1 MPHTATHPSSTAIDQ
16 AATVYRLPRATY
28 RVQLRS
34 DFGFASLQRLVPY
47 LKDLGISDLYLSPLF
62 HAREDSQHG
71 YDVVDH
77 GRIESAFGDLDSL
90 RQLADAAKHA
100 GMGIVLDIV
109 PNHMGI
115 NDPDNAHWN
124 DVLENGPAARS
135 AIFFDIDWNPPGTD
149 FPNRV
154 LLPFLGKPFG
164 ETLEAGEL
172 QVKREDGGFT
182 LHYFNRRFP
191 LTPASWAVILE
202 NAAAALPQSVD
213 PLVREE
219 LLSVVTQ
226 LQRLNQQTS
235 TIEERYREQSVAR
248 RRLTQL
254 QSNEPAVV
262 TAIDDAVKEINGTV
276 GEPRSFDALEA
287 LLNQQYYRLAF
298 WQVAVDEINYRRFFD
313 INDLAAI
320 RVEEPA
326 VFDAVHSL
334 TFDLM
339 KRGIVTGLRVDHP
352 DGLLDPT
359 EYFKDLQTAFKK
371 SQGES
376 ENRDLWVVAEK
387 ILSGDESLPEDWQ
400 ISGTTGYELLNQ
412 LSAVLVDPNGVS
424 KLQSFYHKM
433 TQAPEHPR
441 DVAYQGKMTIL
452 HDAMASEVFVLA
464 SHLFRLAR
472 ADRRSCDFTHPVLTR
487 ALQEWIACFS
497 VYRTYTRPVG
507 WDVGSE
513 DNGRIRDAIRWAKIR
528 NPTMSRA
535 ALDFLARVLL
545 LEFPVDLSEDLKQRW
560 RALAVRLQQVTGP
573 VTAKGIEDTAFYRYY
588 PLVSLNEVGAE
599 LGSTGSTTDEFHR
612 HMQRRVTDWP
622 RSLST
627 TATHDAKRGEDVRAR
642 LHVLSEIPE
651 RYQQDFQRWDAEV
664 QSLVERH
671 DEKEVPDVNSRY
683 LIHQT
688 LLGTW
693 PIDPAGDATNTTTW
707 DHYTQRMLAYF
718 QKAFREAKQHTSWR
732 LPSESF
738 ESAID
743 TFVTAVLSDREHDR
757 FHQLDTLA
765 RQIAGPGYVNSLSQL
780 ILKATLPGVPDFY
793 QGNEFWDFHLV
804 DPDNRQP
811 VDFETRTAVLKKIQ
825 SQYRDARL
833 ELVRSLRRGF
843 TDELKLFTTLR
854 TLHTRQQHWSAFASG
869 DYSPLSTSGK
879 FAENVVAFSRRH
891 MDRLVVVVVPRLPQQ
906 FLKSESAVVSLHPWL
921 ASAWGDTTVML
932 PSDACVPLRDSF
944 TDQTFD
950 VNATENGVGHLR
962 LSEVF
967 NEFPFCVLTSMGR

>member
-1 MPHTATHPSSTAIDQ
+1 MPQTATHPANTAIDQ
-16 AATVYRLPRATY
+16 AAMVNRLPRSTY

-34 DFGFASLQRLVPY
+34 DFGFESLQQLVPY

-77 GRIESAFGDLDSL
+77 GRIESAFGDQDSL
-90 RQLADAAKHA
+90 RRLADATRNE

-164 ETLEAGEL
+164 ETLEAAEL
-172 QVKREDGGFT
+172 QVGREAGGFT
-182 LHYFNRRFP
+182 LHYFDRRFP

-202 NAAAALPQSVD
+202 HAAAALPQSVN
-213 PLVREE
+213 PQVHEE
-219 LLSVVTQ
+219 LYSIVTQ

-254 QSNEPAVV
+254 QNDDPAVV
-262 TAIDDAVKEINGTV
+262 AAIEDAIKEINGTV

-320 RVEEPA
+320 RVEEPV

-352 DGLLDPT
+352 DGLLDPA

-371 SQGES
+371 SQPDS

-387 ILSGDESLPEDWQ
+387 ILSGEESLPEDWE
-400 ISGTTGYELLNQ
+400 ISGTTGYEFLNQ
-412 LSAVLVDPNGVS
+412 LSGVLVDPNGVS
-424 KLQSFYHKM
+424 KLRSFYHKL

-545 LEFPVDLSEDLKQRW
+545 LEFPVDLSEELKSRW

-612 HMQRRVTDWP
+612 HMQRRVSDWP
-622 RSLST
+622 SSLST

-651 RYQQDFQRWDAEV
+651 RYQQDFQRWDTEV
-664 QSLVERH
+664 NSLVKCH
-671 DEKEVPDVNSRY
+671 DEKQVPDVNSRY

-693 PIDPAGDATNTTTW
+693 PIDPAGDAIEPATW

-718 QKAFREAKQHTSWR
+718 KKAFREAKQQTSWR

-743 TFVTAVLSDREHDR
+743 TFVSEILTDREHDR
-757 FHQLDTLA
+757 FRQIDTLT

-804 DPDNRQP
+804 DPDNRQA
-811 VDFETRTAVLKKIQ
+811 VDFESRTAVLREIQ
-825 SQYRDARL
+825 SQYSMGPL
-833 ELVRSLRRGF
+833 ELVRSLRSSF
-843 TDELKLFTTLR
+843 SNELKLFTTLR
-854 TLHTRQQHWSAFASG
+854 VLDTRQQHWAAFASG
-869 DYSPLSTSGK
+869 DYCPLPTSGK
-879 FAENVVAFSRRH
+879 YAENVIAFSRRYQ
-891 MDRLVVVVVPRLPQQ
+891 DRLVVVVVPRLPQQ
-906 FLKSESAVVSLHPWL
+906 FLQSESPVASLDPWL
-921 ASAWGDTTVML
+921 SSAWADTTAML
-932 PSDACVPLRDSF
+932 PSDSCEPLRDSF
-944 TDQTFD
+944 TDQIFNVT
-950 VNATENGVGHLR
+950 VNENGGGHLR

-967 NEFPFCVLTSMGR
+967 GEFPFGILTN

>member
-1 MPHTATHPSSTAIDQ
+1 MSPTATQASSSAIDQ
-16 AATVYRLPRATY
+16 SSTVNRLPRATY
-28 RVQLRS
+28 RFQLRS
-34 DFGFASLQRLVPY
+34 DFGFERLERLIPY
-47 LKDLGISDLYLSPLF
+47 LNELGISDLYLSPFF

-77 GRIESAFGDLDSL
+77 SRIEPAFGDLHALD
-90 RQLADAAKHA
+90 RLAKVARDA

-149 FPNRV
+149 SPDRV

-172 QVKREDGGFT
+172 QVQRDTDGFSLT
-182 LHYFNRRFP
+182 YFDRRFP
-191 LTPASWAVILE
+191 LNPASWALILE
-202 NAAAALPQSVD
+202 DAGKELPSSMD
-213 PLVREE
+213 SSAKDE
-219 LLSVVTQ
+219 LYSIATQ
-226 LQRLNQQTS
+226 LRRLSAQTIS
-235 TIEERYREQSVAR
+235 IEERYREQSVAR

-254 QSNEPAVV
+254 QSMEPIIVDV
-262 TAIDDAVKEINGTV
+262 TDAAIDRINGMV
-276 GEPRSFDALEA
+276 GDPHSFDALEV
-287 LLNQQYYRLAF
+287 LLSQQYYRLAF

-334 TFDLM
+334 TFDLL

-352 DGLLDPT
+352 DGLLDPA
-359 EYFKDLQTAFKK
+359 EYFKDLQSAFKK
-371 SQGES
+371 SQTDSSSRE
-376 ENRDLWVVAEK
+376 LWVVAEK
-387 ILSGDESLPEDWQ
+387 ILSGEETLPEDWE
-400 ISGTTGYELLNQ
+400 ISGTTGYEFLNQ
-412 LSAVLVDPNGVS
+412 LSGVLVDPVGVP
-424 KLQSFYHKM
+424 KLQSFYNKLTH
-433 TQAPEHPR
+433 APDHPR
-441 DVAYQGKMTIL
+441 DIAYQGKMTIL
-452 HDAMASEVFVLA
+452 HDAMASELYVLA

-513 DNGRIRDAIRWAKIR
+513 DIGRIRDAIRWAKIR

-545 LEFPVDLSEDLKQRW
+545 LEFPVDLSDDLKSQW

-599 LGSTGSTTDEFHR
+599 LGATGSTTDEFHR
-612 HMQRRVTDWP
+612 HMQRRATDWP

-651 RYQQDFQRWDAEV
+651 HYQDVFQRWDAEV
-664 QSLVERH
+664 QTLVKRH
-671 DEKEVPDVNSRY
+671 DGKEVPDVNSRY

-693 PIDPAGDATNTTTW
+693 PIEPAGESTSTTNW
-707 DHYTQRMLAYF
+707 DDYTERMLAYF
-718 QKAFREAKQHTSWR
+718 KKAFREAKQHTSWR

-743 TFVTAVLSDREHDR
+743 LFVTELLSNRDQDR
-757 FHQLDTLA
+757 FRLIDTLA
-765 RQIAGPGYVNSLSQL
+765 CRIAGPGYVNSLSQV
-780 ILKATLPGVPDFY
+780 IMKATLPGVPDFY

-804 DPDNRQP
+804 DPDNRQA
-811 VDFETRTAVLKKIQ
+811 VDFATRTKVLSEIQ
-825 SQYRDARL
+825 SYYNASPI
-833 ELVRSLRRGF
+833 ELVRSLRSGF
-843 TDELKLFTTLR
+843 INKLKLFTTLR
-854 TLHTRQQHWSAFASG
+854 ALRTRQQHWPTFASG
-869 DYSPLSTSGK
+869 EYSPLPTSGK
-879 FAENVVAFSRRH
+879 FAEHVIAFSRRFK
-891 MDRLVVVVVPRLPQQ
+891 DRWAIVIMPRLPVQ
-906 FLKSESAVVSLHPWL
+906 FLQTASPIVSLDPFL
-921 ASAWGDTTVML
+921 GSAWDDTKVIL
-932 PSDACVPLRDSF
+932 PSEACTQLRDSF
-944 TDQTFD
+944 TEQTFR
-950 VNATENGVGHLR
+950 VNSIDTSGGRLQ

-967 NEFPFCVLTSMGR
+967 TEFPFSILTN